1 MSSSQKWY
9 VEQVAMVLVAA
20 AMIFFGEN
28 FSRFHGE
35 MCAIRENFRFYDI
48 EFLETALFAQHML
61 YFKNEQSDKVPSALS
76 NKIMPTK
83 VTLWQQLSKNNN
95 AKIVVTSIRV
105 C

>member
-1 MSSSQKWY
+1 
-9 VEQVAMVLVAA
+9 MVLVAA
-20 AMIFFGEN
+20 AMILFGEH
-28 FSRFHGE
+28 FSSFHGA
-35 MCAIRENFRFYDI
+35 MCVTREIFRLGDI
-48 EFLETALFAQHML
+48 EFLETALFEQHML

-76 NKIMPTK
+76 NKTMPTK

>member
-1 MSSSQKWY
+1 
-9 VEQVAMVLVAA
+9 MVLVAA
-20 AMIFFGEN
+20 AMIFFGEH
-28 FSRFHGE
+28 FSSFHGA
-35 MCAIRENFRFYDI
+35 MCAIRETFRLDDI
-48 EFLETALFAQHML
+48 EFLETALFEQHML

-76 NKIMPTK
+76 NKTMPTK

>member
-1 MSSSQKWY
+1 
-9 VEQVAMVLVAA
+9 MVLVTA

-28 FSRFHGE
+28 FSSFHGE

-48 EFLETALFAQHML
+48 EFLETALFEQHML

-76 NKIMPTK
+76 NKIMPIK